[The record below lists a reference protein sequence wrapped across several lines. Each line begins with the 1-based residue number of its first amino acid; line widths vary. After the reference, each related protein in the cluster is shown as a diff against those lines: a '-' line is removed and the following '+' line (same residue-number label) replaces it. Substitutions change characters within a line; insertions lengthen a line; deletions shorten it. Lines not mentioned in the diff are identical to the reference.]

1 MKPSPSHARR
11 TATLA
16 AALGALL
23 VTATAPVAAR
33 SPQAAARVT
42 ATQESVEIRR
52 DHYGMPHVYA
62 KTTFGLFHGYG
73 YVVAQDRL
81 FQMEMA
87 RRSTQ
92 GRVAEVLGPKFVA
105 FDKGIRANYWPQ
117 SIHDQIAA
125 LPRLR
130 VLFALGAIAQSL
142 LFCLYKWH

>member
-1 MKPSPSHARR
+1 MKPSRSHARR
-11 TATLA
+11 ATTLAA

-33 SPQAAARVT
+33 GPQAAVA
-42 ATQESVEIRR
+42 QESVEIRR
-52 DHYGMPHVYA
+52 DKYGMPHVYA

-125 LPRLR
+125 LPRADRDIL
-130 VLFALGAIAQSL
+130 V
-142 LFCLYKWH
+142 